1 MSVVESAIS
10 QVPGIVGVAARHLEA
25 GKELRHNAGEVFFT
39 ASTKKIPILVELYRQ
54 ADEGRVSLDERIEL
68 TESLR
73 VPGSGVLKEL
83 APGLQPTLH
92 DLALLM
98 IIISDNV
105 ATDTLYHMVGRERLD
120 ETMRGLGLTKTRIP
134 MGSRDLLY
142 SITGVDE
149 DDPQGLALVSERLAR
164 REVVPDSDA
173 LSEERSS
180 VSSPEDMVR
189 LLEMVY
195 RSEVLSQSSREAVL
209 DILERQQLSTI
220 IPYFLPPGTRVAHKT
235 GGVPSVRCDVGIVYS
250 PSGPYAVA
258 LMVKR
263 VTDMLAIDQSL
274 ARVSR
279 AIYDEFNG

>member
-1 MSVVESAIS
+1 MTAVESAIL
-10 QVPGIVGVAARHLEA
+10 QVPGIVGVAAKHLEP
-25 GKELRHNAGEVFFT
+25 GKELRHNADEVFFT

-54 ADEGRVSLDERIEL
+54 VDEGRVSLDERIEL

-105 ATDTLYHMVGRERLD
+105 ATDALYQMVGRERLD
-120 ETMRGLGLTKTRIP
+120 ETMQGLGLTKTRIP

-173 LSEERSS
+173 LSEGRSS

-189 LLEMVY
+189 LLEMVHGG
-195 RSEVLSQSSREAVL
+195 EVLSQSSRGAVL
-209 DILERQQLSTI
+209 DILERQQLGTI

-235 GGVPSVRCDVGIVYS
+235 GGVPTVRCDVGIVYS
-250 PSGPYAVA
+250 PSGAYAVA
-258 LMVKR
+258 LMAKQ

>member
-1 MSVVESAIS
+1 MTVVESAIS
-10 QVPGIVGVAARHLEA
+10 RVPGIVGVAAKHLKT
-25 GKELRHNAGEVFFT
+25 GKELRHNADEVFFT

-54 ADEGRVSLDERIEL
+54 VDEGRVSLDERIEL

-120 ETMRGLGLTKTRIP
+120 ETMQGLGLTRTRIR

-142 SITGVDE
+142 SITGVDG

-164 REVVPDSDA
+164 REFVPDSDA

-180 VSSPEDMVR
+180 VSSPRDMVR
-189 LLEMVY
+189 LLEIVHGG
-195 RSEVLSQSSREAVL
+195 EVLSQSSREAVL
-209 DILERQQLSTI
+209 DILERQQLGTI

-235 GGVPSVRCDVGIVYS
+235 GGVPTVRCDVGIVYS
-250 PSGPYAVA
+250 PSGPYAAA
-258 LMVKR
+258 LMAKQ
-263 VTDMLAIDQSL
+263 VTDVLAIDQSL